1 MFRADSRDSKRP
13 LAGLFSLW
21 GKDRKWELPTPGN
34 LPRSVYPCRGS
45 VALKF
50 RFCRDADQCFDLINK
65 TRQAR
70 NGARPCANGAV
81 ASIRLSRFIARR
93 DRLVGA
99 GCSGISC
106 YVCFSGDVRGSVHE
120 GRRSPAPSYLSS
132 NATLHSSKVL
142 VLSDLFASSPSSN
155 ATLFFD
161 SSEKAPPPPAS
172 S

>member
-21 GKDRKWELPTPGN
+21 VKGRKWESPAPGN
-34 LPRSVYPCRGS
+34 SPRSVSLCRGS

-50 RFCRDADQCFDLINK
+50 RFCRDADQCLDPINK

-93 DRLVGA
+93 DRLAGA
-99 GCSGISC
+99 GCSGILC
-106 YVCFSGDVRGSVHE
+106 YVCFFCDVRGSVLD
-120 GRRSPAPSYLSS
+120 GRMSPAPSYLSS
-132 NATLHSSKVL
+132 NATVLLIRYLVSSQYLTLYESKMRRK
-142 VLSDLFASSPSSN
+142 LFS
-155 ATLFFD
+155 LFN
-161 SSEKAPPPPAS
+161 SES
-172 S
+172 